1 MCVVR
6 RSCFRATSSCSRLV
20 TPTPF
25 LLAAAIFPAVT
36 RQGHCSA
43 RSRGLTPSSASSYR
57 EAENSPRAIRIIWGS
72 EVTRW
77 SDVQGRYA
85 RVARSTC
92 AGHDRL
98 TAGMYV
104 VLEQEREL
112 GRSSHAL
119 TYLFRVLGQSV
130 VHLDGFLD
138 QVLVGDLEEREAD
151 DLGHFDRLFLWLEC
165 KFSRRLYGRDY
176 WTSGY
181 LIYEAAQDVILPLT
195 VGLPVGGEPYETST
209 STSVPLRF
217 AQCRWIES

>member
-1 MCVVR
+1 MFPR
-6 RSCFRATSSCSRLV
+6 DEQLQPPRH
-20 TPTPF
+20 PTPF

-130 VHLDGFLD
+130 VHLMASLTRSWSGILKR
-138 QVLVGDLEEREAD
+138 VRRTI
-151 DLGHFDRLFLWLEC
+151 LGILIDCFCGLNVSSVDVCIVEII
-165 KFSRRLYGRDY
+165 GRV
-176 WTSGY
+176 
-181 LIYEAAQDVILPLT
+181 VILYMKL
-195 VGLPVGGEPYETST
+195 LKMLYYRSL
-209 STSVPLRF
+209 SDFR
-217 AQCRWIES
+217 

>member
-1 MCVVR
+1 
-6 RSCFRATSSCSRLV
+6 
-20 TPTPF
+20 
-25 LLAAAIFPAVT
+25 
-36 RQGHCSA
+36 
-43 RSRGLTPSSASSYR
+43 
-57 EAENSPRAIRIIWGS
+57 
-72 EVTRW
+72 
-77 SDVQGRYA
+77 VQGRYA

-138 QVLVGDLEEREAD
+138 QVLVGDLEEGEAD
-151 DLGHFDRLFLWLEC
+151 DLRHLDRLFLWLEC
-165 KFSRRLYGRDY
+165 KFSRRLYSRDN

-195 VGLPVGGEPYETST
+195 VGLPE
-209 STSVPLRF
+209 
-217 AQCRWIES
+217 